1 MALPT
6 IHAAKPRVFNVA
18 FKDFF
23 HAHLRSRS
31 CRFLEVIEIWKG
43 KSLSYDNVG
52 KQNVPTEL
60 RCVKKINGVSVKKAL
75 VPWDESVSETKD
87 WHFNAFSE
95 RNWFLAEQV
104 RRWLFFG
111 FRFFFHKKKWN
122 RIEFWL
128 LQDWKNS
135 CIVGKSFPKFIIF
148 TFQNYI
154 EWDSVNW

>member
-23 HAHLRSRS
+23 HAHLRSRC
-31 CRFLEVIEIWKG
+31 CRISGNSRELKRKG
-43 KSLSYDNVG
+43 LQYDNVG

-75 VPWDESVSETKD
+75 VPWNESVSETKD

-95 RNWFLAEQV
+95 RN
-104 RRWLFFG
+104 
-111 FRFFFHKKKWN
+111 
-122 RIEFWL
+122 
-128 LQDWKNS
+128 
-135 CIVGKSFPKFIIF
+135 
-148 TFQNYI
+148 
-154 EWDSVNW
+154 

>member
-43 KSLSYDNVG
+43 KSLSYDNAG

-111 FRFFFHKKKWN
+111 SFLLPPKEMN
-122 RIEFWL
+122 RIEYGFCKIKV
-128 LQDWKNS
+128 DNS
-135 CIVGKSFPKFIIF
+135 EILVTRNIYFVSSRNTRNSYSVGIF
-148 TFQNYI
+148 L
-154 EWDSVNW
+154 